1 MLFDL
6 LNSMSNKLGLIVLL
20 AFFLSRSRFIK
31 GYIQKL
37 TLTTRDKIIFSI
49 IFGLIGIIGT
59 YSGVPV
65 KGAIANSRS
74 IGVIVAGLFGGPT
87 IGLFAGIIA
96 GVHRMLIPDGR
107 FTAIAC
113 GISTILGGII
123 AGYSKNFISKQK
135 AKWYYGALLT
145 IAIEA
150 IQMLIILLLAK
161 PFDQAM
167 SLVQVI
173 FFPMAFINAFGTGV
187 FILLIQQIHDE
198 NEHNAAVK
206 ASLAL
211 KIATLT
217 LPYLRKGL
225 NTRSAFDTCEIIR
238 SISGL
243 SAVAITN
250 KTKIL
255 AHVGEGSDHH
265 KTGADIHT
273 RTTKQALMTGTYA
286 IANCKEDIECSNS
299 KCKLQSAIVVP
310 LYMKENIIGT
320 LKLYKSNENSITLS
334 EIELAK
340 GLAYLFSTQ
349 VELSQ
354 LTYQEEMVV
363 KSELRALQAQIH
375 PHFLFNA
382 LNTII
387 SYCRTDALKA
397 RELLIKL
404 SEYLRTSFKTN
415 ESFIP
420 IEKELEHIKNYL
432 SIEEARFSDRLQVLY
447 AIDPSIQCDIPPL
460 LLQPIVENALKH
472 GLAQKTDHGLLTI
485 SLKQLPT
492 QIQFNISDNG
502 CGFSA
507 DRLNKIMTADPSI
520 QGIGLQ
526 NVLSRM
532 RFIYGT
538 NVEIATKPNEGTSIS
553 LYIPNT
559 LRFKGGTSA

>member
-31 GYIQKL
+31 GYLQKT
-37 TLTTRDKIIFSI
+37 TLSRRDKIVFSI
-49 IFGLIGIIGT
+49 IFGVIGIIGT

-65 KGAIANSRS
+65 QGAIANSRS
-74 IGVIVAGLFGGPT
+74 IGVIVAGLFGGPS
-87 IGLFAGIIA
+87 IGLVAGLIAGI
-96 GVHRMLIPDGR
+96 HRMIIPDGR

-123 AGYSKNFISKQK
+123 AGYSKNFINKQK
-135 AKWYYGALLT
+135 HKWFYGALIT
-145 IAIEA
+145 IFIEA
-150 IQMLIILLLAK
+150 IQMLIILLIAK
-161 PFDQAM
+161 PFDQAL
-167 SLVQVI
+167 SLVQLI
-173 FFPMAFINAFGTGV
+173 FVPMAFINAFGTGI
-187 FILLIQQIHDE
+187 FILLIQQIHEE
-198 NEHNAAVK
+198 NDQNAAAK
-206 ASLAL
+206 AGLAL
-211 KIATLT
+211 KIATKT

-238 SISGL
+238 SVSGF

-250 KTKIL
+250 KTHIL

-265 KTGADIHT
+265 KSGLPIHT
-273 RTTKQALMTGTYA
+273 KTTQQALMTGTYTV
-286 IANCKEDIECSNS
+286 ANSIKEIECLNP

-310 LYMKENIIGT
+310 LYMKDSIIGT
-320 LKLYKSNENSITLS
+320 LKLYKTTENSITSSDL
-334 EIELAK
+334 ELAK

-349 VELSQ
+349 IELSQ
-354 LTYQEEMVV
+354 LAYQEEMVV

-387 SYCRTDALKA
+387 SFCRTDALKA
-397 RELLIKL
+397 RELLIRL

-420 IEKELEHIKNYL
+420 VEKEIEHIQNYL
-432 SIEEARFSDRLQVLY
+432 SIEEARFSDRLHILY
-447 AIDPSIQCDIPPL
+447 QIEAGIQCDIPPL
-460 LLQPIVENALKH
+460 ILQPLVENALKH
-472 GLAQKTDHGLLTI
+472 GLAHKTQNGLITL
-485 SLKQLPT
+485 SMEQLNET
-492 QIQFNISDNG
+492 VQIKISDNG

-507 DRLNKIMTADPSI
+507 EKLEKVLNSDASI
-520 QGIGLQ
+520 EGVGLQ
-526 NVLSRM
+526 NVIARM

-538 NVEIATKPNEGTSIS
+538 AVEIISHPNEGTSIS
-553 LYIPNT
+553 ISIPNK
-559 LRFKGGTSA
+559 LRIKGGTAL